1 MPHDATDTLLTYREL
16 RTRLR
21 NCSQTTAE
29 TLARKGLIASVR
41 GRCAEQPQAA
51 THVPLEVD
59 VEAFIAARV
68 VTDTDARGRSEDTD
82 TSVG

>member
-21 NCSQTTAE
+21 CSQTTAE
-29 TLARKGLIASVR
+29 TLARKGLIASVEV
-41 GRCAEQPQAA
+41 G
-51 THVPLEVD
+51 VPGSKRPRRMFRSSD

-82 TSVG
+82 TSLG